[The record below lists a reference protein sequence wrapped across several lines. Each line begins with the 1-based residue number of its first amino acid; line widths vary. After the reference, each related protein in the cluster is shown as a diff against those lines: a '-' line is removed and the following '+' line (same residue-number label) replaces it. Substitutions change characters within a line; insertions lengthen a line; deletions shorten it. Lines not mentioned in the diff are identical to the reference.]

1 MRSHYCSSINKKL
14 LNKVVSIC
22 GWIDNY
28 RQHKKVIF
36 FDVRDHSGILQI
48 VCTYKNEKV
57 FSIAKKIHYEDVIWA
72 KGLVCNHSNILK
84 HHNSKINYIEI
95 LVHKLKILNQ
105 AIFLPFTPNECK
117 NLDISKTMRYK
128 FRYLD
133 LRRDKMQ
140 KKLVFRHNLIQ
151 YIRNYLNKKN
161 FIDIETPFLTRSTP
175 EGAKDYFVQS
185 RSNLKKFYALPQSPQ
200 LFKQLI
206 MMSGFNKYYQI
217 VRCFRDEDLRSDRQ
231 PEFTQLDIEM
241 SFIKERH
248 VQKIIE
254 DMLIKIFKKFLN
266 VTLSKKFTSIKYSD
280 AINKF
285 GTDKPDLRIPIELIN
300 ITKIVKKYNFSTF
313 FTFKKDSDNQ
323 VIAFKVPNYCIIS
336 NKEIMQYITFMKKYK
351 IKKFF
356 YLKLNDDMPT
366 YISSEFSI
374 LNFLSE
380 NCINEILHFMSVM
393 SNEIVFICVG
403 FENIIYESMGN
414 LRIEIGNN
422 KNLISTSTW
431 SILWITDYPMFLLDE
446 KTKKLQSVHHPFVA
460 PKKNNL
466 EFLKKNPLKVLSK
479 SYDLIINGHEIG
491 GGSIRIHDFN
501 LQNTIFSILNI
512 DIKRIKYDFGFFLN
526 ALKHGCPPHGG
537 IALGIDRLIML
548 LTNSKSIRDVI
559 AFPKTNSATCMLTN
573 SPAEITDYI

>member
-1 MRSHYCSSINKKL
+1 MRSHYCGNVNKKI
-14 LNKVVSIC
+14 LNKIISIC

-28 RQHKKVIF
+28 RQHKKIIF
-36 FDVRDHSGILQI
+36 FDVRDHSGILQV
-48 VCTYKNEKV
+48 VCSYKYEKV
-57 FSIAKKIHYEDVIWA
+57 FSVAKKIHCEDVIWV
-72 KGLVCNHSNILK
+72 KGLVCSCSNISK
-84 HHNSKINYIEI
+84 NHNSKISYIEI
-95 LVHKLKILNQ
+95 LVYELKILNP
-105 AIFLPFTPNECK
+105 ATLLPFTPNECK
-117 NLDISKTMRYK
+117 RLNISENMRYT

-140 KKLVFRHNLIQ
+140 KNLIFRHNLIQ
-151 YIRNYLNKKN
+151 YIRNYLNKKG

-175 EGAKDYFVQS
+175 EGARDYFVQS
-185 RSNLKKFYALPQSPQ
+185 RLDLSKFYALPQSPQ

-248 VQKIIE
+248 VQKVIE
-254 DMLIKIFKKFLN
+254 DMLIKIFKKFLDI
-266 VTLSKKFTSIKYSD
+266 TLAKKFISLKYLD

-300 ITKIVKKYNFSTF
+300 ITKIIKKYDFNIF
-313 FTFKKDSDNQ
+313 FKIKEDFNNQ
-323 VIAFKVPNYCIIS
+323 IIAFKVPSYCSIS
-336 NKEIMQYITFMKKYK
+336 NEEIIQYITFMKKYK
-351 IKKFF
+351 VKKFF
-356 YLKLNDDMPT
+356 YLSLYDNMPT
-366 YISSEFSI
+366 YIRSKFSI
-374 LNFLSE
+374 LNFLSK
-380 NCINEILHFMSVM
+380 NCINEILHFMSVT
-393 SNEIVFICVG
+393 SNEIIFICVG
-403 FENIIYESMGN
+403 YKNIVYESMGN
-414 LRIEIGNN
+414 LRVEIGNS
-422 KNLISTSTW
+422 KNLISTSKW
-431 SILWITDYPMFLLDE
+431 SILWITDYPMFLLNE
-446 KTKKLQSVHHPFVA
+446 RTKKLQSAHHPFVA

-479 SYDLIINGHEIG
+479 SYDLIINGYEIG
-491 GGSIRIHDFN
+491 GGSIRIHDFD
-501 LQNTIFSILNI
+501 LQNTIFSILDI
-512 DIKRIKYDFGFFLN
+512 DEKKIKYDFGFFLN

-573 SPAEITDYI
+573 SPSEIMN